1 MIKQF
6 FEAITAVLQAFPLLF
21 SRRLRLFVFAPIVA
35 NTVLMGLIVFVAFGY
50 IDSTADYLMGFLP
63 DWFSFLHWLFYLIFA
78 AIMLLLMFY
87 SFSIGVNIIAAP
99 FMALL
104 AEKTEEITTGKL
116 FDEAMTLRGFIK
128 IIGRSI
134 KREIQ
139 KLIYFLPRFLGLL
152 LLSFVPVVN
161 LVSSLLLLLFSA
173 WMLAL
178 QYMDYAFDNNQLSF
192 RSMRQMLKRKLL
204 LCWSFGFIV
213 MIGMTIPL
221 LNLIIM
227 PLAVVASTLLWNRVF
242 NT

>member
-1 MIKQF
+1 
-6 FEAITAVLQAFPLLF
+6 
-21 SRRLRLFVFAPIVA
+21 
-35 NTVLMGLIVFVAFGY
+35 
-50 IDSTADYLMGFLP
+50 
-63 DWFSFLHWLFYLIFA
+63 
-78 AIMLLLMFY
+78 
-87 SFSIGVNIIAAP
+87 
-99 FMALL
+99 
-104 AEKTEEITTGKL
+104 KTEEITTGKL